1 MSVFESRRERL
12 WQTVVR
18 ESLDV
23 LLITSPINVTYLT
36 GFSGDSSYLLLAKTK
51 TLLLS
56 DGRFSVQIKEECPD
70 LDAHIRGPAQ
80 ALADVTIAQLVQL
93 APRTIGYE
101 SGHLSVAEFETL
113 RDGVK
118 TADWRPQGDRVENL
132 RQVKDENEIA
142 QIRGSIKIAE
152 KAFEMFRAMLRPDD
166 TEKELTD
173 ALESYVRHAGGRE
186 TAFAPIVAVGPR
198 SALPHAPPG
207 LHKVAD
213 DPLLLIDW
221 GAQGAFYKSDL
232 TRVLWTYNSSS
243 FPSSAWEQGR
253 KPSDKLQ
260 LVYAVVAEAQRRA
273 IAGMT
278 PGASS
283 KSVDTIARSFI
294 AEQGY
299 GDFFNHGLGHGLGLQ
314 IHEAPFLRPN
324 LDVRLEAGMVVTCEP
339 GIYLPGWGGVR
350 IEDDILITPDGPEVL
365 TRCPREL
372 EECVVEF

>member
-1 MSVFESRRERL
+1 MSVFASRRERL
-12 WQTVVR
+12 WQTAVR
-18 ESLDV
+18 EGLDV

-36 GFSGDSSYLLLAKTK
+36 GFSGDCSYLLLAKFRS
-51 TLLLS
+51 LLVS

-80 ALADVTIAQLVQL
+80 ALPDATIAQIVQL
-93 APRTIGYE
+93 APRTIGFE

-113 RDGVK
+113 SDGVK
-118 TADWRPQGDRVENL
+118 TADWKPQRDRVENL

-142 QIRGSIKIAE
+142 QIRGAIKIAE

-173 ALESYVRHAGGRE
+173 ALESYVRRAGGRE
-186 TAFAPIVAVGPR
+186 TAFPPIVAVGPR

-232 TRVLWTYNSSS
+232 TRVLWTYNNVA
-243 FPSSAWEQGR
+243 FPGGR
-253 KPSDKLQ
+253 KPTDKLTA
-260 LVYAVVAEAQRRA
+260 VYAVVAEAQRRA
-273 IAGMT
+273 IAAMT
-278 PGASS
+278 PGASTRG
-283 KSVDTIARSFI
+283 VDTIARAYI
-294 AEQGY
+294 AEKGY
-299 GDFFNHGLGHGLGLQ
+299 GDFFNHGLGHGFGLQ
-314 IHEAPFLRPN
+314 IHEAPFFRPN
-324 LDVRLEAGMVVTCEP
+324 LDVTLQAGMVVTCEP